1 MELFT
6 PDFGLVFWMF
16 VSFAILFVVLWRWG
30 WPAILKG
37 VSDRADLIDKGVE
50 YAQSAKEQ
58 LDHAREEADRQI
70 AEARRQQ
77 AETLREAERMKS
89 QIIEEARTAAQAE
102 AKKVM
107 DAAQVS
113 IEQDRK
119 AAQQQLRNEV
129 SAFALDIAQKVVR
142 NQMKQDKAQT
152 QLVNSL
158 IDEMETSKN

>member
-16 VSFAILFVVLWRWG
+16 VSFAILFFILWKWG
-30 WPAILKG
+30 WPAIMKG

-50 YAQSAKEQ
+50 YARNAKEQ
-58 LDHAREEADRQI
+58 LDNARAEADRQI

-77 AETLREAERMKS
+77 ADTLREAERMKS

-107 DAAQVS
+107 DAAKVS

-119 AAQQQLRNEV
+119 AAEQQFRQEV
-129 SAFALDIAQKVVR
+129 STFALDIAQKVVR
-142 NQMKQDKAQT
+142 TQMKEDKAQK

-158 IDEMETSKN
+158 LDDMEKQQK